1 MKKLFTLAISLLTI
15 SALTFAQVPKGMGKS
30 DPEAKKILDDVSA
43 KFKSYKTVK
52 ANFALKIENSAG
64 KQQGVKTGVLMMK
77 GMKYKVNITGQEIF
91 CDSKTV
97 WTYDKSANEVQIT
110 TLDNSA
116 GNITPQKL
124 FTNFYDNDFLY
135 VTNDDVKKG
144 NKVYQVV
151 ELTPIDKTKPFF
163 KVQVEVDKANKT
175 IMSTKV
181 FEKNGNKYTYTI
193 SAMNTS
199 SAIPDDAFVFD
210 VKKYPGV
217 EVVDLR

>member
-15 SALTFAQVPKGMGKS
+15 SALTVAQVPKGMGKS

-193 SAMNTS
+193 SAMNTTA
-199 SAIPDDAFVFD
+199 AIPDDAFVFD

>member
-1 MKKLFTLAISLLTI
+1 MKKFFTLALSLLTI
-15 SALTFAQVPKGMGKS
+15 NALVVAQVPKGMGKS

-77 GMKYKVNITGQEIF
+77 GMKYKVDITGQEIF

-124 FTNFYDNDFLY
+124 FTNFYDSDFLY
-135 VTNDDVKKG
+135 VTNDDIKKG

-193 SAMNTS
+193 SAMNTT
-199 SAIPDDAFVFD
+199 APIADDAFVFD